1 MATTNS
7 VSSIVWNPAGLGFDN
22 GSGFNI
28 AQTHFS
34 GDLFRDTGL
43 YFAGDGFGY
52 SVEWIDGVDSRI
64 KQTIATGFRGGDL
77 FSFGF
82 GYSWFKSANRRYRAL
97 NVRTVGFT
105 SRPWK
110 FLSMAGKWNSIRGTN
125 FATFVT
131 ELNIPKPQ
139 DNYRIGIGLRP
150 FGNNI
155 TITTDLNVDKKSA
168 GDESTLI
175 YGLEIWLSKGFSIN
189 AMYDELGNYEFGIE
203 VGIPTKSLR
212 NSNSFDDAGE
222 YLSSTVILESREH
235 FRETILR
242 SKGRY
247 LKLNLKGAVP
257 DDPQRGYFF
266 SRGPRTTAE
275 WVRLIEKARA
285 DDSIAGIILNIG
297 RFGGGTATASEI
309 RNALLR
315 FKEDGKKIIVYSEI
329 LTGKGLLLA
338 SVADMIMMNPSGYLY
353 FTGLRASISYYKG
366 LLDKIGVEVEFVR
379 VGRYKS
385 AVEPFSFDSMSYS
398 FKEEIDAILD
408 DYQNFYIEGISEGRN
423 LSKDD
428 TKAIQDKGPFTAS
441 EALKNKLIDKIA
453 YENEIDD
460 IIKKKYGLKSIVKIK
475 GRDYE
480 KQKKLNREW
489 AEKKKIAII
498 HLSGSIVP
506 GESRGGGLLGARTA
520 SRIIKNAREDRSIK
534 AIILRINS
542 GGGTV
547 LGSDIIW
554 NEINRTKG
562 KKPIIASFG
571 DISASGAY
579 YLAMPADSILAE
591 KTTLTG
597 SIGIFMALP
606 KVKELY
612 KKLGIRREVIKR
624 GKHADIL
631 SDDQKWTEEEREL
644 LQRQLNEL
652 YQDFIDKVSEG
663 RGMTSVEVDSVAM
676 GRLWTGEDA
685 LANGLIDMIGGMREA
700 ENLSLR
706 MTELNREEVEFVS
719 FGTSGRSK
727 ISIGALLKESVKDK
741 FYANDQLLELIV
753 EEIDLYGELLM
764 VMKDG
769 GLMLMVPYELEV
781 E

>member
-1 MATTNS
+1 MK
-7 VSSIVWNPAGLGFDN
+7 
-22 GSGFNI
+22 
-28 AQTHFS
+28 
-34 GDLFRDTGL
+34 GD
-43 YFAGDGFGY
+43 
-52 SVEWIDGVDSRI
+52 I
-64 KQTIATGFRGGDL
+64 
-77 FSFGF
+77 
-82 GYSWFKSANRRYRAL
+82 
-97 NVRTVGFT
+97 
-105 SRPWK
+105 
-110 FLSMAGKWNSIRGTN
+110 
-125 FATFVT
+125 
-131 ELNIPKPQ
+131 
-139 DNYRIGIGLRP
+139 
-150 FGNNI
+150 
-155 TITTDLNVDKKSA
+155 
-168 GDESTLI
+168 
-175 YGLEIWLSKGFSIN
+175 
-189 AMYDELGNYEFGIE
+189 
-203 VGIPTKSLR
+203 
-212 NSNSFDDAGE
+212 
-222 YLSSTVILESREH
+222 
-235 FRETILR
+235 
-242 SKGRY
+242 
-247 LKLNLKGAVP
+247 P

-275 WVRLIEKARA
+275 WVRLIEKARV
-285 DDSIAGIILNIG
+285 DDSIGGIILNIG

-315 FKEDGKKIIVYSEI
+315 FKGDGKRIIVYSEL

-408 DYQNFYIEGISEGRN
+408 DYQNFYIDGISEGRN

-428 TKAIQDKGPFTAS
+428 TKALQDKGPFTAS
-441 EALKNKLIDKIA
+441 EALKSKLIDKIA

-480 KQKKLNREW
+480 KQKKLNRAW
-489 AEKKKIAII
+489 GAKKKIAII

-520 SRIIKNAREDRSIK
+520 SRIIKNAREDQSIK

-571 DISASGAY
+571 DIAASGAY

-606 KVKELY
+606 KVKKLY

-631 SDDQKWTEEEREL
+631 SDDRKWTEEEREL

-663 RGMTSVEVDSVAM
+663 RGMTSVEVDSVGM

-706 MTELNREEVEFVS
+706 MTGLIREEVEFIS

-727 ISIGALLKESVKDK
+727 ISIGVLLKESVKDK
-741 FYANDQLLELIV
+741 FYANDQLLESII

-764 VMKDG
+764 LMKDG